1 MTSRTLSNWLFPDWD
16 APDNV
21 VALTTTRLG
30 GVSVGDYA
38 DFNLATHVGDE
49 SENVRRNRTQLLQQL
64 QQRQQ
69 FRQIGDQVDVQWLDQ
84 VHGTEAVQAQRG
96 AGIQQADA
104 VFTSESGLACCV
116 LTADCL
122 PVLLAARSGHAVA
135 AVHAGWRGLAAGV
148 LENTISRFPTSGD
161 EILAWLGPAIGPCH
175 FQVGIEVRE
184 AFLDAVDAGQKSQV
198 EDCFSPDS
206 EPDRYRADLYRLAT
220 FRLQALGVKVSG
232 GGFCTFC
239 DAARFYSFRRQN
251 NTGRMASLIYLK
263 H

>member
-1 MTSRTLSNWLFPDWD
+1 MTSQTHSNWLFPDWQ

-49 SENVRRNRTQLLQQL
+49 PENVRLNRTQLLQQL
-64 QQRQQ
+64 
-69 FRQIGDQVDVQWLDQ
+69 GDQIDLQWLDQ
-84 VHGTEAVQAQRG
+84 VHGTEAVQAQLG
-96 AGIQQADA
+96 AGVQQADA

-122 PVLLAARSGHAVA
+122 PVLLAASSGQAVA

-148 LENTISRFPTSGD
+148 LENTVSRFPASGD

-175 FQVGIEVRE
+175 FQVGNEVRE
-184 AFLDAVDAGQKSQV
+184 AFLDAQGAGQKAQI
-198 EDCFSPDS
+198 EGCFRPDS
-206 EPDRYRADLYRLAT
+206 EPDRYRADLYGLAA
-220 FRLQALGVKVSG
+220 FKLQGLGIKVFG

-239 DAARFYSFRRQN
+239 DADRFYSFRRQK